1 MRIDEITPGS
11 LPDAA
16 LRDAAERLQKER
28 RRANAWRGVA
38 FVLGGTILYI
48 LFFLANR

>member
-1 MRIDEITPGS
+1 MHIDEITPGS

-28 RRANAWRGVA
+28 RRAEEWRSIA
-38 FVLGGTILYI
+38 AILMA
-48 LFFLANR
+48 FLAATLAAFWIK